1 MPQTIKLLSFDLDDT
16 LWPCLPVIKRAERLL
31 YQWLAENV
39 SPITQTYEIQQL
51 LEQRKLL
58 RIKQPEL
65 AHDLS
70 RLRIKSFE
78 LLAEE
83 FDLSDDWIQPAFD
96 VFYEARQQVT
106 LFDDVQP
113 VLDELL
119 SYYQLISMTN
129 GNASTVKTGV
139 DHWFDFSLN
148 SSTVGKLK
156 SEPDIYWQAQRQ
168 ANIDAQQML
177 HIGDDPLQDVAG
189 AKLAGAKAIWLN
201 RQNRCWPLTNCQP
214 DAVIS
219 NLHEL
224 PQVLSQLAQA

>member
-16 LWPCLPVIKRAERLL
+16 LWPCFPVIKRAERLL

-39 SPITQTYEIQQL
+39 SPITQAYEIQQL

-58 RIKQPEL
+58 RIQQPEL

-113 VLDELL
+113 ILDDLL
-119 SYYQLISMTN
+119 NHYQLISLTN

-201 RQNRCWPLTNCQP
+201 RQNRCWPLTDCQP

-224 PQVLSQLAQA
+224 PQVLSQLAQV